1 MSLAL
6 LRSSLLLLI
15 KLSSSFTID
24 VVPSPAPAEIIFP
37 VPSIWKKIIV
47 VQSRNNI
54 FLISQKNFWL
64 PSYWAAGSQPPWRA
78 VWDLSVGRGS
88 PRSQELHQLAW
99 WRRLKAWKSW
109 KMPLETGFGGHC
121 PGKKFLYLAGL
132 HAPPVRRTGAGFIHI
147 MADDFRSSD
156 QILQVL
162 SPTGKKVK
170 MTTIMMTTQWQ

>member
-99 WRRLKAWKSW
+99 WRRLKAWK
-109 KMPLETGFGGHC
+109 KMESASGDRVWGTLPRKKLPL
-121 PGKKFLYLAGL
+121 PGRAPCSPCEADWSRL
-132 HAPPVRRTGAGFIHI
+132 HPHYGRR
-147 MADDFRSSD
+147 
-156 QILQVL
+156 LQVL
-162 SPTGKKVK
+162 GPDLASVVPHR
-170 MTTIMMTTQWQ
+170 